1 MLILY
6 KVIII
11 ISTYTNMEIERL
23 RDLKAIG
30 YRSMGVKISF
40 FVIRKS
46 EWEPYDDHF
55 FNYFAVF
62 MPVYQIVIW
71 KPFMAEKEWYQ
82 YPKDKETDA

>member
-46 EWEPYDDHF
+46 E
-55 FNYFAVF
+55 
-62 MPVYQIVIW
+62 
-71 KPFMAEKEWYQ
+71 
-82 YPKDKETDA
+82 

>member
-1 MLILY
+1 
-6 KVIII
+6 
-11 ISTYTNMEIERL
+11 MEIERL

-40 FVIRKS
+40 LLYAKVS
-46 EWEPYDDHF
+46 ESLMTIIF

-62 MPVYQIVIW
+62 MPVYHIVIW
-71 KPFMAEKEWYQ
+71 NPFMAEKEWYQ

>member
-11 ISTYTNMEIERL
+11 TSTYANMGIEKL

-40 FVIRKS
+40 LLYAKVS
-46 EWEPYDDHF
+46 ESLMTIF
-55 FNYFAVF
+55 FL
-62 MPVYQIVIW
+62 ITL
-71 KPFMAEKEWYQ
+71 Q
-82 YPKDKETDA
+82 YLCLYTI

>member
-1 MLILY
+1 MILY

-40 FVIRKS
+40 LLYAKVS
-46 EWEPYDDHF
+46 ESLMMIIF

-62 MPVYQIVIW
+62 MPVYHIEI
-71 KPFMAEKEWYQ
+71 
-82 YPKDKETDA
+82 

>member
-11 ISTYTNMEIERL
+11 ISTYTNMGIEKL

-40 FVIRKS
+40 LLYAKVS
-46 EWEPYDDHF
+46 ESLMTIIF
-55 FNYFAVF
+55 F
-62 MPVYQIVIW
+62 ITL
-71 KPFMAEKEWYQ
+71 Q
-82 YPKDKETDA
+82 YLCLYTI

>member
-1 MLILY
+1 MILY

-40 FVIRKS
+40 LLYAKVSESLMTIIFLLLCSIYACIPYSNLKSFHGRKEMVS
-46 EWEPYDDHF
+46 
-55 FNYFAVF
+55 VS
-62 MPVYQIVIW
+62 
-71 KPFMAEKEWYQ
+71 
-82 YPKDKETDA
+82 